1 MACAEECV
9 EWVTQIL
16 EEEHFQKGVLSKE
29 AADNLT
35 ILNLVSKS
43 SQYMV
48 ERNIRAALF
57 KDLLFP
63 IWAAYQKVLFTHHA
77 SFAQRLKEKLNMS
90 PHEFH
95 ANQSNMNAREI
106 HIKNEIY
113 ICLE

>member
-1 MACAEECV
+1 M
-9 EWVTQIL
+9 
-16 EEEHFQKGVLSKE
+16 KE

-90 PHEFH
+90 PHEFN
-95 ANQSNMNAREI
+95 AN
-106 HIKNEIY
+106 
-113 ICLE
+113 